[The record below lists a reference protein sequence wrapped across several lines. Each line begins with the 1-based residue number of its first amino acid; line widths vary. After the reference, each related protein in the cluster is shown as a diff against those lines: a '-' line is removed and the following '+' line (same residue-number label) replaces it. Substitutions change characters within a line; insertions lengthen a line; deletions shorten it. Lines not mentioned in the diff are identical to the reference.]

1 MKIKLSKIL
10 TVILL
15 FPLLIFGNMAQ
26 PWVDG
31 SEHSTLY
38 GAKNCQVINENIF
51 IQLINQHDV
60 YIAKYKIKYVIHSN
74 VNQTVPL
81 LFIGIGLSDR
91 KVVTV
96 NTKETLIK
104 KYITN
109 KNSEISYSKNDNLPV
124 NEDDLIYFEANLTKG
139 ENIIIVEY
147 DANLEYNTVGFI
159 RTYNLKY
166 SLYPSQFWESFGDIT
181 IELFLGDNLKIKS
194 SNIGEPKIEKNIAN
208 WVIKTIKKDTIE
220 LEITKKTSLIS
231 DILLF
236 IEPFGI
242 AVISLFLMFLYHLIV
257 LIKKHKQKNFKNIIL
272 YSGIIIIPIL
282 HYVIYFLSFDL
293 IDFSLGQKNSKHGY
307 VFLYLFT
314 LPILM
319 LLYGI
324 IMWIIN
330 RVLRSKYGK

>member
-1 MKIKLSKIL
+1 MKIKLKTIL

-51 IQLINQHDV
+51 IQLINQNDI

-74 VNQTVPL
+74 VNQTIPL
-81 LFIGIGLSDR
+81 LFIGIGLSEQ
-91 KVVTV
+91 KLVLV
-96 NTKETLIK
+96 NNKETSLK
-104 KYITN
+104 KYSVN
-109 KNSEISYSKNDNLPV
+109 NNSEISYSKNDNLSV
-124 NEDDLIYFEANLTKG
+124 NEDDLIYFEANLTRG

-147 DANLEYNTVGFI
+147 NANLEYNTVGFI

-220 LEITKKTSLIS
+220 LEITKKTNLIS

-257 LIKKHKQKNFKNIIL
+257 LNKKHKQKNFKNIIL

-330 RVLRSKYGK
+330 RMIRSKYGK

>member
-51 IQLINQHDV
+51 IHLIKQDDV
-60 YIAKYKIKYVIHSN
+60 YIAKYKIKYIIHSN
-74 VNQTVPL
+74 VNQTIPL
-81 LFIGIGLSDR
+81 LFIGIGLSEE
-91 KVVTV
+91 KLVLV
-96 NTKETLIK
+96 NNKETLLK
-104 KYITN
+104 KYIVN
-109 KNSEISYSKNDNLPV
+109 NNSEISYSKNDNISV
-124 NEDDLIYFEANLTKG
+124 NKDDLIYFEANLTKG
-139 ENIIIVEY
+139 ENTIIVEY
-147 DANLEYNTVGFI
+147 NASLEYNTIGFI
-159 RTYNLKY
+159 RTYKLKY

-181 IELFLGDNLKIKS
+181 VKLFLDDNLKIKS
-194 SNIGEPKIEKNIAN
+194 SNIGEPKIEDNTVN
-208 WVIKTIKKDTIE
+208 WVIKTIEKDTIE
-220 LEITKKTSLIS
+220 LEITRKIS
-231 DILLF
+231 RISEILLY

-242 AVISLFLMFLYHLIV
+242 AIACLILMFLYHLKI

-314 LPILM
+314 LPILI

-330 RVLRSKYGK
+330 RVLKSKYEK